1 MALSVS
7 QNMGKTKIKA
17 LDHKEQQDLK
27 VNAANV
33 VNGVT
38 RKQNAENG

>member
-1 MALSVS
+1 MVLSVS
-7 QNMGKTKIKA
+7 QNNGKNQIKA

-27 VNAANV
+27 VNAASV